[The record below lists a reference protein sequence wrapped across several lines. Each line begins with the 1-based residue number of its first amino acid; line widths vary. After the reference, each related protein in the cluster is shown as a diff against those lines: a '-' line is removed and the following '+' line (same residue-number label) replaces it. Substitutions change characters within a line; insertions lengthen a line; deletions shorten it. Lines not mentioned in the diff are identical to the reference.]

1 MVRARSILVAVVA
14 VIAAFSVRWALDP
27 VLHDR
32 APFLLF
38 TLAVLA
44 ASVVGGTR
52 VGLMATLLS
61 AVTALWAFVPPRGS
75 AVPASAEYALE
86 AASFVGMS
94 VAVSLLAG
102 RMRAA
107 RVRAEAGEA
116 EVRRLNRDLER
127 MVAERTADLEVANTQ
142 LEAFAYTVSHDLR
155 APLRGME
162 GFARILLDDFAEG
175 LGLKGKRHAE
185 RIVAAAQRMEAL
197 ISDLLTFSRLQRAEV
212 SLRAIDP
219 VGTIRSAAQEAR
231 VLAGPEGAT
240 IQVDEPLPV
249 VMAEPTVLKQV
260 LANLLVN
267 AVKFRKDGVPAQVRI
282 WGERLDTRVRLWVE
296 DQGIGIAPEHQER
309 IFGTFERLHG
319 QETYPGTGIGLA
331 IVRTGAERMGGRTG
345 VESAPGRGAR
355 FWVELA
361 APSPAA

>member
-14 VIAAFSVRWALDP
+14 VVAAFGVRWALDP

-32 APFLLF
+32 APFLFF

-44 ASVVGGTR
+44 ASVAGGTR

-86 AASFVGMS
+86 AASFVAMS

-162 GFARILLDDFAEG
+162 GFARILLDDFADG
-175 LGLKGKRHAE
+175 LGPKGKRHAE

-197 ISDLLTFSRLQRAEV
+197 ISDLLTFSRLQRIDV

-219 VGTIRSAAQEAR
+219 TGIVRTAANEAHA
-231 VLAGPEGAT
+231 LAGPEDA
-240 IQVDEPLPV
+240 IIRIDEPLPKV
-249 VMAEPTVLKQV
+249 AAEPTVLKQV
-260 LANLLVN
+260 VGNLLTN
-267 AVKFRKDGVPAQVRI
+267 AVKFRKDGEPAQVRV
-282 WGERLDTRVRLWVE
+282 WGQEFDGHVRLWVE

-319 QETYPGTGIGLA
+319 QEAYPGNGIGLA
-331 IVRTGAERMGGRTG
+331 IVKAGAERMGGRAG
-345 VESAPGRGAR
+345 VESTPEAGAR

-361 APSPAA
+361 APKPAA